1 MRIPIPG
8 VDERFE
14 NTGDVLD
21 YILPFCNLIVE
32 KAKHIYPNPA
42 INDIPAY
49 ALEFIHKVLIQV
61 STLVKISRVREDYNT
76 VCALV
81 RILADN
87 IAAIN
92 LIYGSEYSEEKA
104 LRHFLY
110 VIDGVSLR
118 FRLLNGH
125 PMQYDGTIPQESFDA
140 LKKQVEGAKVNADN
154 CISFCTNAIKLL
166 PVYVMCSSDVNIL
179 IKTKNWKFKKVD
191 KPKENYTW
199 KEMYG
204 MLNIKEGK
212 EMFSFLSQYVH
223 GLSVS
228 NIATGDKD
236 DFQAPMSFV
245 VCLVGWL
252 LSFLRK
258 EYEPHIGDYT
268 MADMK
273 KLAPE
278 LFE

>member
-1 MRIPIPG
+1 MRIPIRG

-14 NTGDVLD
+14 NTEDVLE
-21 YILPFCNLIVE
+21 YILRFCNLIVE
-32 KAKHIYPNPA
+32 KAKQVYPNPA

-49 ALEFIHKVLIQV
+49 ALEFIHKVLIQA
-61 STLVKISRVREDYNT
+61 STMVKISRDREDYNT

-87 IAAIN
+87 IASIN
-92 LIYGSEYSEEKA
+92 LIYGSEYTEEKT

-110 VIDGVSLR
+110 IIDGVSLR
-118 FRLLNGH
+118 YKLLNGH

-140 LKKQVEGAKVNADN
+140 LKTQVEGAKENADN
-154 CISFCTNAIKLL
+154 CICFCTDAIKML
-166 PVYVMCSSDVNIL
+166 PVYVMRGSEVDTL
-179 IKTKNWKFKKVD
+179 IRTKNWKFKTVD

-204 MLNIKEGK
+204 MLNIKEGQD
-212 EMFSFLSQYVH
+212 MFSFFSQYVH

-228 NIATGDKD
+228 NIATGHKD
-236 DFQAPMSFV
+236 DFQAPLSFA

-252 LSFLRK
+252 LNFLRK
-258 EYEPHIGDYT
+258 EYEPHIEAYT
-268 MADMK
+268 MADIK

>member
-1 MRIPIPG
+1 MRIPIPR

-14 NTGDVLD
+14 NTEDVLE
-21 YILPFCNLIVE
+21 YILRFCNLIVE
-32 KAKHIYPNPA
+32 KAKQVSPNPA

-49 ALEFIHKVLIQV
+49 ELEFIHKVLIQ
-61 STLVKISRVREDYNT
+61 TYTMVKISREREDYNT

-87 IAAIN
+87 IASIN

-110 VIDGVSLR
+110 VMDGVSLR
-118 FRLLNGH
+118 FRMLNGH

-140 LKKQVEGAKVNADN
+140 LKKQVEGAKANADS
-154 CISFCTNAIKLL
+154 CISFCKNAIKQL
-166 PVYVMCSSDVNIL
+166 PVYAMRRSDVDFL
-179 IKTKNWKFKKVD
+179 IKTKNWKFKTVGT
-191 KPKENYTW
+191 PKDSYSW

-212 EMFSFLSQYVH
+212 EMFSFFSQYVH

-236 DFQAPMSFV
+236 DFQAPLSFA

-252 LSFLRK
+252 LNFLRN
-258 EYEPHIGDYT
+258 EYEPHIGEYT
-268 MADMK
+268 WEDIR

>member
-14 NTGDVLD
+14 NTEDVLE
-21 YILPFCNLIVE
+21 YILRFCNLIVE
-32 KAKHIYPNPA
+32 KAKQVCPNPA

-49 ALEFIHKVLIQV
+49 ALEFIHKVLIQA
-61 STLVKISRVREDYNT
+61 STMVKISRDREDYNT

-87 IAAIN
+87 IASIN
-92 LIYGSEYSEEKA
+92 LIYGSEYTEEKT

-110 VIDGVSLR
+110 IIDGVSLR
-118 FRLLNGH
+118 YKLLNGH

-140 LKKQVEGAKVNADN
+140 LKTQVEGAKENADN
-154 CISFCTNAIKLL
+154 CICFCTDAIKML
-166 PVYVMCSSDVNIL
+166 PVYVMRGSEVDTL
-179 IKTKNWKFKKVD
+179 IRTKNWKFKTVD

-204 MLNIKEGK
+204 MLNIKEGQD
-212 EMFSFLSQYVH
+212 MFSFFSQYVH

-236 DFQAPMSFV
+236 DFQAPLSFA

-252 LSFLRK
+252 LNFLRK
-258 EYEPHIGDYT
+258 EYEPHIGEYVWEDIKKV
-268 MADMK
+268 MK
-273 KLAPE
+273 DVM
-278 LFE
+278 

>member
-14 NTGDVLD
+14 NTEDVLE
-21 YILPFCNLIVE
+21 YILRFCNLIVE
-32 KAKHIYPNPA
+32 KAKQVCPNPA

-49 ALEFIHKVLIQV
+49 ALEFIHKVLIQA
-61 STLVKISRVREDYNT
+61 STMVKISRDREDYNT

-87 IAAIN
+87 IASIN
-92 LIYGSEYSEEKA
+92 LIYGSEYTEEKT
-104 LRHFLY
+104 LRHVLY
-110 VIDGVSLR
+110 IIDGVSLR
-118 FRLLNGH
+118 YKLLNGH

-140 LKKQVEGAKVNADN
+140 LKTQVEGAKENADN
-154 CISFCTNAIKLL
+154 CIRFCTDAIKML
-166 PVYVMCSSDVNIL
+166 PVYVMRGSEVDTL
-179 IKTKNWKFKKVD
+179 IRTKNWKFKTVD
-191 KPKENYTW
+191 KPKESYTW

-204 MLNIKEGK
+204 MLNIKEGQD
-212 EMFSFLSQYVH
+212 MFSFFSQYVH

-236 DFQAPMSFV
+236 DFQAPLSFA

-252 LSFLRK
+252 LNFLRK
-258 EYEPHIGDYT
+258 EYEPHIEAYT
-268 MADMK
+268 MADIK

>member
-1 MRIPIPG
+1 MRIPILG

-14 NTGDVLD
+14 NTEDVLE
-21 YILPFCNLIVE
+21 YILRFCNLIVE
-32 KAKHIYPNPA
+32 KAKQVCPNPA
-42 INDIPAY
+42 INDIPSY
-49 ALEFIHKVLIQV
+49 ALEFIHKVLIQA
-61 STLVKISRVREDYNT
+61 STMVKISRDRKDYNT

-87 IAAIN
+87 IASIN
-92 LIYGSEYSEEKA
+92 LIYGSEYAEEKA

-110 VIDGVSLR
+110 IIDGVSLR
-118 FRLLNGH
+118 YKLLTGH
-125 PMQYDGTIPQESFDA
+125 PMHYDGTIPQESFDA
-140 LKKQVEGAKVNADN
+140 LKKQVQGAKENADN
-154 CISFCTNAIKLL
+154 CIYFCTNAIKML
-166 PVYVMCSSDVNIL
+166 PVYVMHGSDVDIF
-179 IKTKNWKFKKVD
+179 IKTKNWKFKTVN
-191 KPKENYTW
+191 KPKESYTW

-212 EMFSFLSQYVH
+212 EMFSFFSQYVH

-228 NIATGDKD
+228 NIATGNKD
-236 DFQAPMSFV
+236 DFQAPLSFA

-252 LSFLRK
+252 FNFLRK
-258 EYEPHIGDYT
+258 EYEPHIEAYT
-268 MADMK
+268 MADIK

>member
-8 VDERFE
+8 VDERFS
-14 NTGDVLD
+14 NTEDVLA
-21 YILPFCNLIVE
+21 YILRFCNLIVD
-32 KAKHIYPNPA
+32 KAKQVCPTPA

-49 ALEFIHKVLIQV
+49 TLEFIHKVLIQA
-61 STLVKISRVREDYNT
+61 STLVKISREREDYNT

-87 IAAIN
+87 IASIN
-92 LIYGSEYSEEKA
+92 LIYGSEYAEEKA

-118 FRLLNGH
+118 YTLLNGRT
-125 PMQYDGTIPQESFDA
+125 MQSDGTIPQESFDA
-140 LKKQVEGAKVNADN
+140 LKKQVDGAKMNADS
-154 CISFCTNAIKLL
+154 CINFCTNAIKQL
-166 PVYVMCSSDVNIL
+166 PVYAMRRSDVEYL
-179 IKTKNWKFKKVD
+179 IKTKNWKFKTVD
-191 KPKENYTW
+191 KPKDNYSW

-204 MLNIKEGK
+204 LLNIKEAK
-212 EMFSFLSQYVH
+212 EMFSFFSQYVH

-228 NIATGDKD
+228 NIETGDKD
-236 DFQAPMSFV
+236 DFQAPLSFA

-252 LSFLRK
+252 LNYLRK